1 MIGRLFYHF
10 STELELKEGEEKK
23 KWQMEDKRLTSYTD
37 NHLAGDSK
45 KTESLPEDLV
55 KEELRPSNESQKMQ
69 SDRKLADEF
78 GQEK

>member
-10 STELELKEGEEKK
+10 STKLELKEGEEKKK

-55 KEELRPSNESQKMQ
+55 KEELSLSNESQKMQ
-69 SDRKLADEF
+69 SDR
-78 GQEK
+78 